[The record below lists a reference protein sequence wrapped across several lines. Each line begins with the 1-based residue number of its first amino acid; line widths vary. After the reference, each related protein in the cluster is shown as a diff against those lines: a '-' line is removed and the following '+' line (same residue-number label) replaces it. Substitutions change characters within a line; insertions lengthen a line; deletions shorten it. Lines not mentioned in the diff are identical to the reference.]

1 MMIEVDYPEFQLAIP
16 GQSRTPKALW
26 MRRKAKLDIPAY
38 SGNDVVR
45 VVKYKHDKDKFQT
58 EIFRIGSRHYKIA
71 EQWQPGSGPK
81 SGDAVSMAPYSLCDG
96 AWAWF
101 EKNVSIDIDKV
112 PEMTHMASA
121 LANKLHELPVYGEV
135 AYRKPDEQLR
145 ADYEAHMAGVVA
157 GMVTINGY
165 LFVPCGEPVY
175 AVVGLGSHTVID
187 VTTDEELPTSTVA
200 AFSVGRYAEAEAF
213 ARAVAEKKGTMTFGE
228 IIHDVVDGARSL
240 TDDAEVRTLRN
251 AARMAAYRFE
261 DTYVGSY
268 LQRDHVQ
275 RLLQMV
281 PLEDI
286 AIYRRL
292 RELLQTTETS
302 DEYADDLFHA
312 LSAARD
318 SASSAVIFTDRNQ
331 FPLDEVLSLWEDRP
345 ISLMGHRAVTP

>member
-1 MMIEVDYPEFQLAIP
+1 MIIEVDYPEFQLAVP
-16 GQSRTPKALW
+16 GQSRTSKALW
-26 MRRKAKLDIPAY
+26 MRRKAQLDIPAY
-38 SGNDVVR
+38 SGNDVLR
-45 VVKYKHDKDKFQT
+45 AVKFKHDKDKYQT

-81 SGDAVSMAPYSLCDG
+81 AGDAMSMAPYCLCEG

-121 LANKLHELPVYGEV
+121 LASMLHELPVYGEV

-187 VTTDEELPTSTVA
+187 VTTEEELPTSTVA

-213 ARAVAEKKGTMTFGE
+213 ARALSEKRGTTTYAE
-228 IIHDVVDGARSL
+228 IIHDIVEGASSL
-240 TDDAEVRTLRN
+240 RDDAEIRTLRN
-251 AARMAAYRFE
+251 AALVAVSRFK
-261 DTYVGSY
+261 DTHAGYY
-268 LQRDHVQ
+268 LQRDRVDD
-275 RLLQMV
+275 LLDTV

-292 RELLQTTETS
+292 SKLLQDTDTS
-302 DEYADDLFHA
+302 EKYADALFNT
-312 LSAARD
+312 LVSARD
-318 SASSAVIFTDRNQ
+318 SEVSAKVFTDRNL

-345 ISLMGHRAVTP
+345 ISLPGHSVPTL